1 MKKNNII
8 LLLSVLGIF
17 ISFPS
22 QWYPLSLKISL
33 TSLFGAND
41 YVPLPGSEI
50 QESLKTNEAVCPED
64 LSGWGNK
71 QTIEGIEINESRACV
86 SDNPFL
92 VAASVLGTNN
102 ISNDTL
108 SKSGLS
114 SDAIEK
120 GRDLDGDGDPDEIH
134 IKLEIAELNGSSP
147 ISEKPVTTYDLSLI
161 HI

>member
-41 YVPLPGSEI
+41 YVPLPGSEV

-71 QTIEGIEINESRACV
+71 QTIEGIYDFLGIYRFNHRYTNLDQFYINGMKYDDKIVGEG
-86 SDNPFL
+86 L
-92 VAASVLGTNN
+92 HTIETNSIN
-102 ISNDTL
+102 SNNYNEFKENVNDIL
-108 SKSGLS
+108 PKII
-114 SDAIEK
+114 IEK
-120 GRDLDGDGDPDEIH
+120 YNN
-134 IKLEIAELNGSSP
+134 LNFWKG
-147 ISEKPVTTYDLSLI
+147 K
-161 HI
+161 